1 MLLTARALEK
11 QFKKEQDFSSANCGQ
26 YSVQNAFKTTKVSP
40 RLHPYD
46 VCGRQVAC
54 PRWGLTERSKERSK
68 SRGTS

>member
-1 MLLTARALEK
+1 MLLTAKALEK

-40 RLHPYD
+40 PLHPYD
-46 VCGRQVAC
+46 VCGRQLSA
-54 PRWGLTERSKERSK
+54 PDWGFGLRSKERSK